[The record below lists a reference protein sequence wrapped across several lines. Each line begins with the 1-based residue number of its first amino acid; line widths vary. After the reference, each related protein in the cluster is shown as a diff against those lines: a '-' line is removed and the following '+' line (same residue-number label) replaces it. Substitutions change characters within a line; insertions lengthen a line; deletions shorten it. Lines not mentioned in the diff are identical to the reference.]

1 MNDERLK
8 CILLGL
14 NTYELT
20 LRERQFVEAVKK
32 HFNENGMLTD
42 QQDSILEG
50 IYREKRR
57 IGKTVFQ
64 QHNQYQIPSRNNR
77 HL

>member
-32 HFNENGMLTD
+32 HFNGNRMLTD

-64 QHNQYQIPSRNNR
+64 QPNQYQIPSRNNR